1 MDAEEYV
8 GCRNIGKEHHGYSD
22 THNVLHV
29 VHNHKWRHLDSVG
42 SVLHVRPGFSV
53 SHPKQMVSHSPRNL
67 QRGHLLVPRVVQ
79 SLLSGLQCR
88 SLRGP
93 PDHRIRRSIQQEH
106 PGVAPKV
113 VPNAPRTRQ
122 AGMNMPHDHNHQI
135 SNYNRAFA
143 IGVMLNVIFVAIEA
157 GYGVAAGSLA
167 LIADAG
173 HNLTDVLSLLIAWGA
188 ALLATKPAT
197 EKRTYGFRKVTIM
210 ASLASAILLLVAL
223 GGITWEAIGRFFDQ
237 KPVEGMTV
245 IVVAA
250 IGVVIN
256 TITALLFVSGQK
268 HDLNIRGAFLHMAAD
283 AGVSFGVV
291 VAGVI
296 IMVTGWLL
304 VDPLISLLIVAVIL
318 VGTWSLLRDSM
329 DLAIDSVPK
338 GIDIAGIKR
347 YLTSLET
354 VSQIHDLH
362 VWALSTTEVALSVHL
377 IIDDDSSDDGFLPK
391 LQEQLHDRFSI
402 EHSTIQVERQD
413 DGPCMLNKNGCI

>member
-1 MDAEEYV
+1 M
-8 GCRNIGKEHHGYSD
+8 S
-22 THNVLHV
+22 
-29 VHNHKWRHLDSVG
+29 
-42 SVLHVRPGFSV
+42 
-53 SHPKQMVSHSPRNL
+53 
-67 QRGHLLVPRVVQ
+67 
-79 SLLSGLQCR
+79 
-88 SLRGP
+88 
-93 PDHRIRRSIQQEH
+93 
-106 PGVAPKV
+106 
-113 VPNAPRTRQ
+113 
-122 AGMNMPHDHNHQI
+122 HDHNHQI
-135 SNYNRAFA
+135 SNYNHAFA

-157 GYGVAAGSLA
+157 GYGIAAGSLA

-173 HNLTDVLSLLIAWGA
+173 HNLSDVLSLLIAWGA

-223 GGITWEAIGRFFDQ
+223 GGITWEAIGRFFDP

-291 VAGVI
+291 VAGI
-296 IMVTGWLL
+296 IMMVTGWLL
-304 VDPLISLLIVAVIL
+304 IDPLISLLIVAVIL

-329 DLAIDSVPK
+329 NLAIDSVPK

-347 YLTSLET
+347 YLTSLEN

-362 VWALSTTEVALSVHL
+362 VWPMSTTEVALSVHL
-377 IIDDDSSDDGFLPK
+377 IIVDDSLNNDFLPK
-391 LQEQLHDRFSI
+391 LQQQLHDRFSI

>member
-1 MDAEEYV
+1 M
-8 GCRNIGKEHHGYSD
+8 S
-22 THNVLHV
+22 
-29 VHNHKWRHLDSVG
+29 
-42 SVLHVRPGFSV
+42 
-53 SHPKQMVSHSPRNL
+53 
-67 QRGHLLVPRVVQ
+67 
-79 SLLSGLQCR
+79 
-88 SLRGP
+88 
-93 PDHRIRRSIQQEH
+93 
-106 PGVAPKV
+106 
-113 VPNAPRTRQ
+113 
-122 AGMNMPHDHNHQI
+122 HDHNHQI

-143 IGVMLNVIFVAIEA
+143 IGVMLNVIFVAVEA

-173 HNLTDVLSLLIAWGA
+173 HNLTDVLSLLLAWGA

-210 ASLASAILLLVAL
+210 ASLVSAILLLVAL
-223 GGITWEAIGRFFDQ
+223 GGITWEAIGRFFDP

-291 VAGVI
+291 VAGII

-304 VDPLISLLIVAVIL
+304 IDPLISLLIVAAIL

-329 DLAIDSVPK
+329 NLAIDSVPK

-347 YLTSLET
+347 YLTSLEN

-362 VWALSTTEVALSVHL
+362 IWPMSTTEVALSVHL
-377 IIDDDSSDDGFLPK
+377 IIVDDSLDNGFLPK
-391 LQEQLHDRFSI
+391 LQQQLHDRFTI
-402 EHSTIQVERQD
+402 GHSTIQVERQN

>member
-1 MDAEEYV
+1 V
-8 GCRNIGKEHHGYSD
+8 KEK
-22 THNVLHV
+22 N
-29 VHNHKWRHLDSVG
+29 N
-42 SVLHVRPGFSV
+42 P
-53 SHPKQMVSHSPRNL
+53 Q
-67 QRGHLLVPRVVQ
+67 
-79 SLLSGLQCR
+79 
-88 SLRGP
+88 
-93 PDHRIRRSIQQEH
+93 
-106 PGVAPKV
+106 
-113 VPNAPRTRQ
+113 Q
-122 AGMNMPHDHNHQI
+122 AGMNMSHDHNHQI
-135 SNYNRAFA
+135 SNYNWAFA

-173 HNLTDVLSLLIAWGA
+173 HNLTDVLSLLLAWGA

-223 GGITWEAIGRFFDQ
+223 GGITWEAIGRFFDP
-237 KPVEGMTV
+237 KPVDGMTV
-245 IVVAA
+245 IAVAA

-256 TITALLFVSGQK
+256 TITALLFVSGRK

-291 VAGVI
+291 VAGII

-304 VDPLISLLIVAVIL
+304 IDPLISLLIVAVIL

-329 DLAIDSVPK
+329 NLAIDSVPK

-347 YLTSLET
+347 HLTSLEN

-362 VWALSTTEVALSVHL
+362 VWPMSTTEVALSVHL
-377 IIDDDSSDDGFLPK
+377 IIVDDSLDNDFLPK
-391 LQEQLHDRFSI
+391 LQQQLHDRFSI

>member
-1 MDAEEYV
+1 M
-8 GCRNIGKEHHGYSD
+8 S
-22 THNVLHV
+22 
-29 VHNHKWRHLDSVG
+29 
-42 SVLHVRPGFSV
+42 
-53 SHPKQMVSHSPRNL
+53 
-67 QRGHLLVPRVVQ
+67 
-79 SLLSGLQCR
+79 
-88 SLRGP
+88 
-93 PDHRIRRSIQQEH
+93 
-106 PGVAPKV
+106 
-113 VPNAPRTRQ
+113 
-122 AGMNMPHDHNHQI
+122 HDHNHQI
-135 SNYNRAFA
+135 GNYNRAFA
-143 IGVMLNVIFVAIEA
+143 IGVILNVIFVAIEA
-157 GYGVAAGSLA
+157 GYGFAAGSLA

-173 HNLTDVLSLLIAWGA
+173 HNLTDVLSLLLAWGA

-223 GGITWEAIGRFFDQ
+223 GGITWEAIGRFFDP

-245 IVVAA
+245 IAVAA

-291 VAGVI
+291 VAGII

-304 VDPLISLLIVAVIL
+304 IDPLISLLIVAVIL

-329 DLAIDSVPK
+329 NLAIDSVPK

-347 YLTSLET
+347 YLTSLEN

-362 VWALSTTEVALSVHL
+362 VWPMSTTEVALSVHL
-377 IIDDDSSDDGFLPK
+377 IIVDDSLNNDFLPK
-391 LQEQLHDRFSI
+391 LQQQLHDRFSI

-413 DGPCMLNKNGCI
+413 DGPCMLDTNGCI

>member
-1 MDAEEYV
+1 M
-8 GCRNIGKEHHGYSD
+8 S
-22 THNVLHV
+22 
-29 VHNHKWRHLDSVG
+29 
-42 SVLHVRPGFSV
+42 
-53 SHPKQMVSHSPRNL
+53 
-67 QRGHLLVPRVVQ
+67 
-79 SLLSGLQCR
+79 
-88 SLRGP
+88 
-93 PDHRIRRSIQQEH
+93 
-106 PGVAPKV
+106 
-113 VPNAPRTRQ
+113 
-122 AGMNMPHDHNHQI
+122 HDHNHQI

-173 HNLTDVLSLLIAWGA
+173 HNLSDVLSLLLAWGA
-188 ALLATKPAT
+188 GLLATKPAT

-223 GGITWEAIGRFFDQ
+223 GGITWEAIGRFFDP

-245 IVVAA
+245 IAVAA

-291 VAGVI
+291 VAGII

-304 VDPLISLLIVAVIL
+304 IDPLISLLIVAVIL

-329 DLAIDSVPK
+329 NLAIDSVPE

-347 YLTSLET
+347 YLTGLEN

-362 VWALSTTEVALSVHL
+362 VWPMSTTEVALSVHL
-377 IIDDDSSDDGFLPK
+377 IIVDDSLNNDFLPK
-391 LQEQLHDRFSI
+391 LQQQLYDRFSI
-402 EHSTIQVERQD
+402 EHSTIQVERKD
-413 DGPCMLNKNGCI
+413 DGPCILNKNGCV

>member
-1 MDAEEYV
+1 M
-8 GCRNIGKEHHGYSD
+8 S
-22 THNVLHV
+22 
-29 VHNHKWRHLDSVG
+29 
-42 SVLHVRPGFSV
+42 
-53 SHPKQMVSHSPRNL
+53 
-67 QRGHLLVPRVVQ
+67 
-79 SLLSGLQCR
+79 
-88 SLRGP
+88 
-93 PDHRIRRSIQQEH
+93 
-106 PGVAPKV
+106 
-113 VPNAPRTRQ
+113 
-122 AGMNMPHDHNHQI
+122 HDHNHQI
-135 SNYNRAFA
+135 GNYNRAFA

-157 GYGVAAGSLA
+157 SYGVAAGSLA

-173 HNLTDVLSLLIAWGA
+173 HNLTDVLSLLLAWGA

-223 GGITWEAIGRFFDQ
+223 GGITWEAIGRFFDP

-245 IVVAA
+245 IAVAA

-291 VAGVI
+291 VAGII

-304 VDPLISLLIVAVIL
+304 IDPLISLLIVAVIL

-329 DLAIDSVPK
+329 NLAIDSVPK

-347 YLTSLET
+347 YLTSLEN

-362 VWALSTTEVALSVHL
+362 VWPLSTTEVALSVHL
-377 IIDDDSSDDGFLPK
+377 IMIDDSLNNDFLPK

-402 EHSTIQVERQD
+402 EHSTIQVERQC
-413 DGPCMLNKNGCI
+413 DGPCMLNKDGCI

>member
-1 MDAEEYV
+1 M
-8 GCRNIGKEHHGYSD
+8 S
-22 THNVLHV
+22 
-29 VHNHKWRHLDSVG
+29 
-42 SVLHVRPGFSV
+42 
-53 SHPKQMVSHSPRNL
+53 
-67 QRGHLLVPRVVQ
+67 
-79 SLLSGLQCR
+79 
-88 SLRGP
+88 
-93 PDHRIRRSIQQEH
+93 
-106 PGVAPKV
+106 
-113 VPNAPRTRQ
+113 
-122 AGMNMPHDHNHQI
+122 HDHNHQI

-143 IGVMLNVIFVAIEA
+143 IGVVLNVIFVAIEA

-173 HNLTDVLSLLIAWGA
+173 HNLTDVLSLLLAWGA

-223 GGITWEAIGRFFDQ
+223 GGITWEAIGRFFDP

-245 IVVAA
+245 IAVAA

-291 VAGVI
+291 VAGII
-296 IMVTGWLL
+296 IMVTGWLMI
-304 VDPLISLLIVAVIL
+304 DPLISLLIVAAIL

-329 DLAIDSVPK
+329 NLAIDSVPK
-338 GIDIAGIKR
+338 GIDMTGIKR
-347 YLTSLET
+347 YLTSLEN

-362 VWALSTTEVALSVHL
+362 VWPLSTTEVALSVHL
-377 IIDDDSSDDGFLPK
+377 IMVDDSLNNDFLPK
-391 LQEQLHDRFSI
+391 LQQQLHDRFSI